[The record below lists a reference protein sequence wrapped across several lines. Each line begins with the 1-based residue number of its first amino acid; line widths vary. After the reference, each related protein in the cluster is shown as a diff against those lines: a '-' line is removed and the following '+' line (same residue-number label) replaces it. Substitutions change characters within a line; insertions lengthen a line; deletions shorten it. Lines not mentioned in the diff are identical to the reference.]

1 MLVFLSVEK
10 PRTFTLFRAKKK
22 RRDDINWECGGH
34 GMVVGQWEEGRA
46 VEKKCITQ

>member
-10 PRTFTLFRAKKK
+10 PRTFTLFRGKKK
-22 RRDDINWECGGH
+22 RDDINWECGDH

-46 VEKKCITQ
+46 VEKNA